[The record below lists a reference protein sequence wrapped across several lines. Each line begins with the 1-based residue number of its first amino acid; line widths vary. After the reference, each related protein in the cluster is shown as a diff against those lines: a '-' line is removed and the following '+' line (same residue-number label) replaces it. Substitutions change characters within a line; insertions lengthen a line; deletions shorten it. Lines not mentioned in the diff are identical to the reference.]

1 MITITEDNYLRRCFQ
16 LRLHK
21 SFFTSLFYYI
31 GHLKIVSMNNS
42 INTNYIG
49 HSGLC
54 FTIYIIMV
62 LRRMLR
68 FPIIKVLKN
77 LPSQE
82 QLAAKAKLWT
92 KDFTIVSTANFF
104 LYLVFYLLLVTMA
117 AYAVDQLNASES
129 QAGLVTGIFIIGTL
143 IGRLFLGRLI
153 TTIGNKK
160 MLYFGLIFFI
170 ITSLLYF
177 VESGITFLLFNP
189 FSSWTCTWNG

>member
-1 MITITEDNYLRRCFQ
+1 
-16 LRLHK
+16 
-21 SFFTSLFYYI
+21 
-31 GHLKIVSMNNS
+31 MNQS
-42 INTNYIG
+42 
-49 HSGLC
+49 
-54 FTIYIIMV
+54 
-62 LRRMLR
+62 
-68 FPIIKVLKN
+68 
-77 LPSQE
+77 
-82 QLAAKAKLWT
+82 KAKLWT

-129 QAGLVTGIFIIGTL
+129 QAAGLVTGIFIIGTL